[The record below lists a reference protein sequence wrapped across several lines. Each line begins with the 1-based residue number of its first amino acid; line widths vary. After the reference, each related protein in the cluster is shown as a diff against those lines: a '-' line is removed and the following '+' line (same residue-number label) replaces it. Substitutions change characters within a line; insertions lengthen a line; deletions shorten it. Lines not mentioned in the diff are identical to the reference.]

1 LTRHALRI
9 DFTHGGS
16 QHDEAYVV
24 VSAVQCTRADPH
36 VAGALDARGG
46 YRWAVEDAHGALV
59 ASRGFSTL
67 FEEWQSTV
75 VDSAEPRCADFKE
88 THVVPWYRGGRL
100 RIERRQREGFMTVF
114 ECALPE
120 TAALAPSPPPRE
132 LRLLHGAAGAT
143 FLLVSE
149 GYAIGDGERFFVAA
163 RHACEVLLSTSPFAE
178 HASELRIAALFVPCA
193 GPGIPG
199 VHGAHG
205 DATNFASAYG
215 TFGMARYLVCRD
227 LHALHRAVDGVAWDS
242 LVVLADGSTYG
253 GSGIF
258 NSNACV
264 AAGMDAFDFRY
275 VLPHEL
281 GHSYGGLGDEYFGK
295 PVSYSVADEDPW
307 DAWEPNVCTLG
318 QGRPAKWADRIGSDV
333 PVPTPWQHK
342 EFCTLLR
349 DVTDVAEQ
357 RERVARL
364 LQAEP
369 FRDRLGVFE
378 GARYRERGMFRP
390 EVDCRMF
397 SKSARRFCAVCHATL
412 ADMLRQAVPARQ

>member
-1 LTRHALRI
+1 MTQASLRL
-9 DFTHGGS
+9 DFAHGGS

-24 VSAVQCTRADPH
+24 VSAVQCARADPH
-36 VAGALDARGG
+36 LAGALDPRGG
-46 YRWAVEDAHGALV
+46 YRWAVNDAHGALV
-59 ASRGFSTL
+59 ASRSFSTL

-75 VDSAEPRCADFKE
+75 VDAAEPCRAEFKE
-88 THVVPWYRGGRL
+88 THVVPWPRGGRL
-100 RIERRQREGFMTVF
+100 RIERRQREGFVTVF
-114 ECALPE
+114 EGALPE
-120 TAALAPSPPPRE
+120 TAALASPPPPRE

-149 GYAIGDGERFFVAA
+149 GYANGDGERFFTAA

-178 HASELRIAALFVPCA
+178 HAAELRIVALFVPSA
-193 GPGIPG
+193 GRGIPAE
-199 VHGAHG
+199 HDAHS
-205 DATNFASAYG
+205 DPTNFASAYG

-242 LVVLADGSTYG
+242 LVVLADASTYG

-258 NSNACV
+258 NSNACI
-264 AAGMDAFDFRY
+264 AAGMDALDFRY

-295 PVSYSVADEDPW
+295 PISYSIADEDPW

-318 QGRPAKWADRIGSDV
+318 QDRPAKWADRIDPGV
-333 PVPTPWQHK
+333 PVPTPWRY
-342 EFCTLLR
+342 EAFCALLR
-349 DVTDVAEQ
+349 DVTDVVEQ
-357 RERVARL
+357 RERVAQL

-369 FRDRLGVFE
+369 YRGRLGVFE

-397 SKSARRFCAVCHATL
+397 SKSATRFCAVCHAALAGTL
-412 ADMLRQAVPARQ
+412 RRAAAN